1 MDPKQPMETSAEG
14 SDVVVPER
22 RSTVNKR
29 ARNRLVGVTAIVLL
43 AVVAI
48 FASLGQRGGTSYYES
63 VKSVA
68 SDKSLVGERV
78 KVGGM
83 VVTGSWDKKANP
95 MRFSIK
101 DEKDT
106 QGTGETV
113 KVVYNGAVPSTFGD
127 GVTAIVTGEVKP
139 DGSIEAGEMI
149 TKCPSKYESA
159 TGAMSVGAIKDG
171 QTLEQVTLSGYVVK
185 GSIVAPGGESRFSVS
200 GSEAADAQAHQVKW
214 EGALPAGMVDGSM
227 VIIKGSVDTEGVI
240 TATDVAL
247 EASEKK

>member
-159 TGAMSVGAIKDG
+159 TGAMSVSAIKEG
-171 QTLEQVTLSGYVVK
+171 QTIANVTLTGYVVK
-185 GSIVAPGGESRFSVS
+185 GSIVAPGSDARFSLV
-200 GSEAADAQAHQVKW
+200 GGADGTGTAYPVAW
-214 EGALPAGMVDGSM
+214 DGALPAGMNDGSQ
-227 VIIKGSVDTEGVI
+227 VVLEGAVNADGTI
-240 TATDVAL
+240 TATSVAL
-247 EASEKK
+247 EQSQK